1 MCRQIIRLRTPA
13 GPWPGC
19 GATSQRQ
26 TEKMIHP
33 ARSMPCGWQ
42 LISVRGLL
50 RLGSQITT
58 TVAAAKNGG
67 FKAETDKDGRDTIMG
82 LG

>member
-1 MCRQIIRLRTPA
+1 
-13 GPWPGC
+13 
-19 GATSQRQ
+19 
-26 TEKMIHP
+26 MIHP